1 LDPEEAGFRR
11 LIMPKIS
18 RRVGPWRTLLAA
30 ALAMLPAAC
39 GTSPITSSR
48 IEAAIA
54 PTFANLIQL
63 QLARLGVAP
72 VPNSA
77 LIVRARCQRLPGG
90 TGTSAGAGSWTC
102 SLIWF
107 GPNHRRLV
115 DSYELSVGTDACY
128 TATVET
134 NEALGGPTIPIGDG
148 REVKNLL
155 YAFEGCFDTTEQLS
169 ASAFP

>member
-1 LDPEEAGFRR
+1 
-11 LIMPKIS
+11 MPKIS
-18 RRVGPWRTLLAA
+18 RPVGLWRALLAA

-39 GTSPITSSR
+39 GPSPITSTR

-63 QLARLGVAP
+63 QLARLGVTP
-72 VPNSA
+72 VPTSA
-77 LIVRARCQRLPGG
+77 LTVRARCQRLPGG
-90 TGTSAGAGSWTC
+90 TGRTSAGAGSWTC

-155 YAFEGCFDTTEQLS
+155 YAFEGCFDTTEYLS
-169 ASAFP
+169 ASASP

>member
-1 LDPEEAGFRR
+1 
-11 LIMPKIS
+11 MTQIS
-18 RRVGPWRTLLAA
+18 RPVGLWRTLLAA

-39 GTSPITSSR
+39 GPSPITSSR

-54 PTFANLIQL
+54 PTFANLIQQ
-63 QLARLGVAP
+63 QLARLGVTSIPA
-72 VPNSA
+72 SA
-77 LIVRARCQRLPGG
+77 VTVRARCLRLPDG
-90 TGTSAGAGSWTC
+90 TAGASVGAGSWTC

-134 NEALGGPTIPIGDG
+134 NEALGGPSIAIGDG
-148 REVKNLL
+148 KEVKNLL
-155 YAFEGCFDTTEQLS
+155 YAFEGCFDTTE
-169 ASAFP
+169 

>member
-1 LDPEEAGFRR
+1 
-11 LIMPKIS
+11 MSKSS
-18 RRVGPWRTLLAA
+18 RPVGRWRTLLAA

-39 GTSPITSSR
+39 GPSPITSGR

-54 PTFANLIQL
+54 PTFANLIQQ
-63 QLARLGVAP
+63 QLARLGVTLP
-72 VPNSA
+72 TSA
-77 LIVRARCQRLPGG
+77 LTVRARCQRRPDG
-90 TGTSAGAGSWTC
+90 TAGTSAGAGSWTC

-107 GPNHRRLV
+107 GPNHRRLAG
-115 DSYELSVGTDACY
+115 SYELSVGTDACY

-134 NEALGGPTIPIGDG
+134 NGAIGGPTIPIGDG